1 MIPQK
6 RQRKKRH
13 IKPTPRFMAMSKRI
27 GVFIAIVLIIIVI
40 YAMYE
45 MHHQNDLSSLSQLL
59 ISTFGIGAVYIGF
72 YLTMAKW
79 EHIEAE
85 KTNRQ
90 KDLLKLKKQLE
101 TYNQEEQLSE
111 DIENCNKDIED
122 CNKDIE
128 DCDSKLSELETQDFT
143 NNYY

>member
-6 RQRKKRH
+6 QRKKRR

-27 GVFIAIVLIIIVI
+27 GVFIAIVLIIIVG

-59 ISTFGIGAVYIGF
+59 ISTFGIGAVYVGF

-79 EHIEAE
+79 EHIETE

-101 TYNQEEQLSE
+101 TYNPEEQLSE

-122 CNKDIE
+122 F
-128 DCDSKLSELETQDFT
+128 DSKLNELETQDFT
-143 NNYY
+143 NNCY

>member
-1 MIPQK
+1 MILQKQK
-6 RQRKKRH
+6 RKRR
-13 IKPTPRFMAMSKRI
+13 IKPTQRFMAMSKRI
-27 GVFIAIVLIIIVI
+27 GIFIAIILIIIVV

-45 MHHQNDLSSLSQLL
+45 MHHQNDLNSLPQLL

-101 TYNQEEQLSE
+101 SYNKEQQLCE

-122 CNKDIE
+122 F
-128 DCDSKLSELETQDFT
+128 DSKLNELETQDFT
-143 NNYY
+143 NNCY

>member
-1 MIPQK
+1 MQQQMRK
-6 RQRKKRH
+6 RKRRRPRPNQR
-13 IKPTPRFMAMSKRI
+13 FLAMSKLI
-27 GVFIAIVLIIIVI
+27 GVFIAIALSIVVI

-45 MHHQNDLSSLSQLL
+45 MHTQRDLSSLSQLL
-59 ISTFGIGAVYIGF
+59 ISVFGIGAVYIGF

-79 EHIEAE
+79 EHTELE

-101 TYNQEEQLSE
+101 LYNPEEQTCE
-111 DIENCNKDIED
+111 DIDMCNQDIMNLD
-122 CNKDIE
+122 NRIN
-128 DCDSKLSELETQDFT
+128 ELDAHDFT

>member
-1 MIPQK
+1 MISQK
-6 RQRKKRH
+6 RQRKKRR

-27 GVFIAIVLIIIVI
+27 GVFIAIVLVIIVG

-59 ISTFGIGAVYIGF
+59 ISTFGIGAVYVGF

-79 EHIEAE
+79 EHIETE

-122 CNKDIE
+122 C
-128 DCDSKLSELETQDFT
+128 DSKLSELETQDFT

>member
-1 MIPQK
+1 MVLQKQK
-6 RQRKKRH
+6 RKRR
-13 IKPTPRFMAMSKRI
+13 IKPTQRFMAMSKRI
-27 GVFIAIVLIIIVI
+27 GIFIAIILIIIVG

-45 MHHQNDLSSLSQLL
+45 MHHQNDLNSLPQLL

-101 TYNQEEQLSE
+101 SYNKEQQLCE

-122 CNKDIE
+122 F
-128 DCDSKLSELETQDFT
+128 DSKLNELETQDFT
-143 NNYY
+143 NNCY